1 MHVGYRIGKETTL
14 ARQLYA
20 TYRHEGAPMAYRV
33 ELNGCAPSQAL
44 KALNS
49 QRDAL
54 SGPFERIPVPY
65 ARAHCERVFKAYYN
79 RDTGYVQ
86 DFRTGEV
93 IR

>member
-1 MHVGYRIGKETTL
+1 M

-20 TYRHEGAPMAYRV
+20 MFRHEGAPTAYRV
-33 ELNGCAPSQAL
+33 ELNGCTPSQVL
-44 KALNS
+44 KALNA

-54 SGPFERIPVPY
+54 CGPFERIPVPY
-65 ARAHCERVFKAYYN
+65 AATHCERVFKAYYN